1 MRELNPAKEKKAM
14 HDGYL
19 KVGIPD
25 KGGRR
30 SVGDRRKVS
39 ILGFLPERRTGQ
51 DRRIY
56 QDRRSIIDEGNVAF
70 LRRNTD
76 RYMEFAN
83 TQKGLLY
90 GLLLSL
96 PLWGLI
102 IFMFLIRS
110 TPKF

>member
-1 MRELNPAKEKKAM
+1 M
-14 HDGYL
+14 HEGYS

-25 KGGRR
+25 NGGRR
-30 SVGDRRKVS
+30 AGADRRKVS
-39 ILGFLPERRTGQ
+39 VLGFLPERRTGQ
-51 DRRIY
+51 DRRSY
-56 QDRRSIIDEGNVAF
+56 QDRRSRVDEENVAL

-102 IFMFLIRS
+102 IFMFFLRHS
-110 TPKF
+110 PKF

>member
-1 MRELNPAKEKKAM
+1 MRELNPAKEKMAM

-30 SVGDRRKVS
+30 SSGDRRKIS
-39 ILGFLPERRTGQ
+39 ILGFLPERRSGQ
-51 DRRIY
+51 DRRSY
-56 QDRRSIIDEGNVAF
+56 QDRRNRIDAENAS
-70 LRRNTD
+70 LLKRNAD

-102 IFMFLIRS
+102 IFMFFIRS
-110 TPKF
+110 SPKF

>member
-1 MRELNPAKEKKAM
+1 MRELNPAKEKRAM
-14 HDGYL
+14 HGGYL

-30 SVGDRRKVS
+30 SGGDRRKVS
-39 ILGFLPERRTGQ
+39 MLGFLPERRSGQ
-51 DRRIY
+51 DRRSY
-56 QDRRSIIDEGNVAF
+56 LDRRNRMDAENAS
-70 LRRNTD
+70 LLKRNAD

-102 IFMFLIRS
+102 IFMFFIRS
-110 TPKF
+110 TPKL

>member
-1 MRELNPAKEKKAM
+1 
-14 HDGYL
+14 
-19 KVGIPD
+19 V
-25 KGGRR
+25 
-30 SVGDRRKVS
+30 
-39 ILGFLPERRTGQ
+39 
-51 DRRIY
+51 
-56 QDRRSIIDEGNVAF
+56 
-70 LRRNTD
+70 RRNTD

-102 IFMFLIRS
+102 IFMFFIRS

>member
-1 MRELNPAKEKKAM
+1 M

-30 SVGDRRKVS
+30 LGGDRRKIS
-39 ILGFLPERRTGQ
+39 IFGFLPEKRSGQ
-51 DRRIY
+51 DRRSY
-56 QDRRSIIDEGNVAF
+56 QDRRNRIDAENAS
-70 LRRNTD
+70 LLKRNAD

-102 IFMFLIRS
+102 IFMFFIRS

>member
-1 MRELNPAKEKKAM
+1 MRELNPAKEKIAM
-14 HDGYL
+14 HDAYS

-30 SVGDRRKVS
+30 TCNDRRKVFV
-39 ILGFLPERRTGQ
+39 LGFLPERRSGQ
-51 DRRIY
+51 DRRSC
-56 QDRRSIIDEGNVAF
+56 QDRRNRIDAENAS
-70 LRRNTD
+70 LLKRNAD

-90 GLLLSL
+90 GLLLSI

-102 IFMFLIRS
+102 IFMFFIKS
-110 TPKF
+110 FPKF

>member
-1 MRELNPAKEKKAM
+1 VRGPYPEELGISTHEDYEAMGMR
-14 HDGYL
+14 
-19 KVGIPD
+19 D

-30 SVGDRRKVS
+30 LGEDRRKLS
-39 ILGFLPERRTGQ
+39 ILGYLPDRRFGQ
-51 DRRIY
+51 DRRANE
-56 QDRRSIIDEGNVAF
+56 DRRTRMEMEKVAF
-70 LRRNTD
+70 LKRNAD

-102 IFMFLIRS
+102 IFMFFIRH